1 MSQFEQTLP
10 IDAVARANGNAR
22 RDGTFAGLTA
32 GLLGGPL
39 PFSSHS
45 FHTCRLNTTPR
56 LAIIGSR
63 LGLSRNKTFIA
74 GTITGILSGYQFTQ
88 GFAAANMSRLRAEV
102 AAAQEAKPF

>member
-32 GLLGGPL
+32 GLLG
-39 PFSSHS
+39 
-45 FHTCRLNTTPR
+45 
-56 LAIIGSR
+56 AIIGSR
-63 LGLSRNKTFIA
+63 FGLSRNKTFIA

-102 AAAQEAKPF
+102 AAAQEEAKRKELQL